1 MATIANLT
9 VDQGADFSA
18 TINLQNLDATFFV
31 LTGYTVKAQ
40 MARSYAS
47 ATKTSI
53 TTAINDAATG
63 EIILSLNNTQTGNLT
78 AGRYVYD
85 VEITQTS
92 SGKKTRVLEGQITV
106 YPQVTST

>member
-9 VDQGADFSA
+9 IDQGANFSA
-18 TINLQNLDATFFV
+18 TINLNNLDATDFS
-31 LTGYTVKAQ
+31 LTGYSVKSQ

-47 ATKTSI
+47 ATKTDITASI
-53 TTAINDAATG
+53 NNASTG
-63 EIILSLNNTQTGNLT
+63 EIILSLTHTQTGALT

-92 SGKKTRVLEGQITV
+92 SGTKTRVIEGQITV

>member
-9 VDQGADFSA
+9 IDQGANFSA
-18 TINLQNLDATFFV
+18 TINLNNLDATDFS
-31 LTGYTVKAQ
+31 LSGYSVKSQ

-47 ATKTSI
+47 ATKTNNAS
-53 TTAINDAATG
+53 TG
-63 EIILSLNNTQTGNLT
+63 EIILSLTHTQTGSLT
-78 AGRYVYD
+78 SGRYVYD

-92 SGKKTRVLEGQITV
+92 SGTKTRVIEGQITV

>member
-9 VDQGADFSA
+9 IDQGADFSA
-18 TINLQNLDATFFV
+18 TVNLNNLDGTHFN
-31 LTGYTVKAQ
+31 LSEYNIKSQ
-40 MARSYAS
+40 LARSYAS

-85 VEITQTS
+85 VEITQTT
-92 SGKKTRVLEGQITV
+92 SGTKTRVLEGQITV